1 MSILT
6 PPQPL
11 TVPLRLDETG
21 SWRVGNTR
29 VLLDIVIGEY
39 HRGSSPEKIVE
50 AYDTLTV
57 TDVYHVIAY
66 YLANR
71 EAVDAYLAE
80 RQAQAEAIRHKFEA
94 EFPQHVM
101 TKEKLLKRIAE
112 RKADD
117 V

>member
-1 MSILT
+1 MTVLT
-6 PPQPL
+6 PQPL

-21 SWRVGNTR
+21 AWRVGNTR

-39 HRGSSPEKIVE
+39 LRGSSPEQIIE
-50 AYDTLTV
+50 AYDTLMV
-57 TDVYHVIAY
+57 SDVYHVIAY

-71 EAVDAYLAE
+71 EAVDAYLAD
-80 RQAQAEAIRHKFEA
+80 RKAQAEAIRHKFETD
-94 EFPQHVM
+94 FPDHVL
-101 TKEKLLKRIAE
+101 TKEKLLKRIAD